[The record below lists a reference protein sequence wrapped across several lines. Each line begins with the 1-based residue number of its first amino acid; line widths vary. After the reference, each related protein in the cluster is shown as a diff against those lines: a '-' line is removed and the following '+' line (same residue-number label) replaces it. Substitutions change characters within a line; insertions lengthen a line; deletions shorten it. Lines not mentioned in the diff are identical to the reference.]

1 MLRLDKFL
9 CEMKTG
15 TRSQV
20 KALVKKGAVTV
31 NGITAKSPEQ
41 KIDENSDCICVNG
54 SEVSYRKYVY
64 FMLHKPAGYVSAT
77 RDNHDKTVLD
87 LMRAQITRCL
97 TGNCFRWD
105 AWIRI
110 RRGCFL

>member
-41 KIDENSDCICVNG
+41 KIDENSD
-54 SEVSYRKYVY
+54 
-64 FMLHKPAGYVSAT
+64 
-77 RDNHDKTVLD
+77 
-87 LMRAQITRCL
+87 
-97 TGNCFRWD
+97 
-105 AWIRI
+105 
-110 RRGCFL
+110 

>member
-64 FMLHKPAGYVSAT
+64 SCSISLPDMSAQPGIIMT
-77 RDNHDKTVLD
+77 K
-87 LMRAQITRCL
+87 Q
-97 TGNCFRWD
+97 F
-105 AWIRI
+105 WI
-110 RRGCFL
+110 

>member
-1 MLRLDKFL
+1 
-9 CEMKTG
+9 MKTG

-87 LMRAQITRCL
+87 LMRAQKNPLLDRELFPVGRLDKDTDCL
-97 TGNCFRWD
+97 LYTSM
-105 AWIRI
+105 
-110 RRGCFL
+110 RGLHD